1 MRIGID
7 QIVACGF
14 VVDTAASAFIAMF
27 FCDGYLELPKLLALA
42 LSVASGVVIYLVSMY
57 GAGWILDRFRR

>member
-14 VVDTAASAFIAMF
+14 VVYTAAWAFIAMF
-27 FCDGYLELPKLLALA
+27 FWDGYLELPKPLALV
-42 LSVASGVVIYLVSMY
+42 LSVASGVVIYLVSSY